1 MRLLKPAFTS
11 FVRNKKLLLYVL
23 SITITL
29 GLLMVMLDFN
39 ILVKKF
45 YKDEIENNIKNR
57 VLFVSA
63 DNVNNINLS
72 DITSIDN
79 IEKVQYNFKPIIVNF
94 VGQNLN
100 IQTNIMLDESQI
112 IYGRACQDNNIE
124 MVIPSSLESA
134 INLLDKYIEIQYG
147 DLILNIKIVGI
158 YNDYTKQKYSY
169 ISSEAVQYFTKHD
182 ESIISYSTCL
192 AVVNKYEN
200 LENVTFQLKK
210 KNFNANLYDTSGL
223 NDIKTYKTISII
235 FSLAICIIVLFIY
248 ITLAILVS
256 NIFNDEKKDIAILK
270 ALGYNL
276 FDTLKIVF
284 YRLLAIV
291 LVSFGFGILI
301 QKFLEIILNHNI
313 VQIINSNCNLNLNF
327 IYYIVILLLLICLVT
342 IISVKSL
349 KKIKLID
356 TIILLKE

>member
-57 VLFVSA
+57 VLFISA
-63 DNVNNINLS
+63 NNVNNINLN

-94 VGQNLN
+94 AGQNLN

-124 MVIPSSLESA
+124 MVIPSSLENA
-134 INLLDKYIEIQYG
+134 INLLDKSIEIQYG

-169 ISSEAVQYFTKHD
+169 ISSEAVQYFSKYN
-182 ESIISYSTCL
+182 ESILSYSTCL
-192 AVVNKYEN
+192 AVVNKYED

-210 KNFNANLYDTSGL
+210 KNFNANLYDTSAL

-235 FSLAICIIVLFIY
+235 FSLSICII
-248 ITLAILVS
+248 VS

-276 FDTLKIVF
+276 FDILKIVF